1 MDVSYLLAFTAGL
14 LGGFGHCI
22 GMCGPIVT
30 AYSLQRTLP
39 AGIKNNPVPEACSRV
54 LLSGILNRGLVFD
67 SIIPHILYNAGR
79 ISTYIFIGGLMGL
92 IGSFVDTA
100 GRLAGIQNIASIA
113 AGIFMVT
120 MGLGIVGVS
129 HWLNILERH
138 NNFILKLIK
147 VFALERSAWR
157 YYPMGALLGFLPCG
171 LSYSVFIASAGT
183 GNVVSGMS
191 VSAMFGIGT
200 IPALLLFGM
209 IIAYLGSKT
218 RGIIY
223 RASGLV
229 VIAMGLYFI
238 LRAAGI
244 NV

>member
-1 MDVSYLLAFTAGL
+1 MDASYLLAFTAGL

-22 GMCGPIVT
+22 GMCGPIVA

-39 AGIKNNPVPEACSRV
+39 AGIKNNLA
-54 LLSGILNRGLVFD
+54 FD
-67 SIIPHILYNAGR
+67 SIIPHILYNTGR

-113 AGIFMVT
+113 AGIFMAI
-120 MGLGIVGVS
+120 MGLGIVGAS
-129 HWLNILERH
+129 HRLNILERH

-183 GNVVSGMS
+183 GNVISGMT
-191 VSAMFGIGT
+191 VSAMFGIAT

-209 IIAYLGSKT
+209 IITYLGSKT

-223 RASGLV
+223 RASGFV

-238 LRAAGI
+238 LRAIGI

>member
-1 MDVSYLLAFTAGL
+1 VELSYLLAFATGF

-22 GMCGPIVT
+22 GMCGPIVA

-39 AGIKNNPVPEACSRV
+39 AGIKNNPVPE
-54 LLSGILNRGLVFD
+54 ILNRGLVFD
-67 SIIPHILYNAGR
+67 RIIPHILYNTGR

-100 GRLAGIQNIASIA
+100 GRLAGIQNIASVA
-113 AGIFMVT
+113 SGIFMVI

-129 HWLNILERH
+129 RWLNIVEKH

-147 VFALERSAWR
+147 VFAFERSMWR

-183 GNVVSGMS
+183 GNVVSGMT
-191 VSAMFGIGT
+191 VSAMFGIAT
-200 IPALLLFGM
+200 IPALLSFGM
-209 IIAYLGSKT
+209 IITYLGSKI

-223 RASGLV
+223 RASGFV

-238 LRAAGI
+238 LP
-244 NV
+244 

>member
-1 MDVSYLLAFTAGL
+1 MDASYLLAFTAGL

-22 GMCGPIVT
+22 GMCGPIVA

-39 AGIKNNPVPEACSRV
+39 AGIKNNLA
-54 LLSGILNRGLVFD
+54 FD
-67 SIIPHILYNAGR
+67 SIIPHILYNTGR

-92 IGSFVDTA
+92 VGSFVDTA

-113 AGIFMVT
+113 AGIFMAI
-120 MGLGIVGVS
+120 MGLGIVGAS
-129 HWLNILERH
+129 HRLNILERH

-171 LSYSVFIASAGT
+171 LSYSVFIAAAGT
-183 GNVVSGMS
+183 GNVISGMT
-191 VSAMFGIGT
+191 VSAMFGIAT

-209 IIAYLGSKT
+209 IITYLGSKT

-223 RASGLV
+223 RASGFV

-238 LRAAGI
+238 LRAIGI